1 MRHES
6 INHYH
11 GTPIWGNAGEVHR
24 IAVQGAGAFVS
35 FVRTDQA
42 PACFR
47 RAAAVAID
55 NGAFSA
61 WKQGVTI
68 DWQKFYRYVSRY
80 YEHDR
85 LAFFVIPDVV
95 EGGEADN
102 DRLIDELPGELR
114 DRAVPVW
121 HLHESIDR
129 LIHLCE
135 SWPRVCF
142 GSSGQFAVIRTKAW
156 HARMVEAF
164 GAIYIDRQL
173 TTRIHGLRMLD
184 SRVLGSYPLHSAD
197 STNLACNVPK
207 YKTKYPQL
215 TKAVLEAGY
224 GQEQV
229 LNHRC
234 AILKGAI
241 ESVKPPGVNAW
252 VHNYREI
259 YHKMIEG
266 FI

>member
-1 MRHES
+1 MQHEN
-6 INHYH
+6 IHHFH

-24 IAVQGAGAFVS
+24 IAVSGAGAFVS

-42 PACFR
+42 PASFR

-68 DWQKFYRYVSRY
+68 DWQKFYKYVARY
-80 YEHDR
+80 YEHER

-95 EGGEADN
+95 EGGEDDN
-102 DRLIDELPGELR
+102 DRLIAELPAGLR

-121 HLHESIDR
+121 HLHESLDR
-129 LIHLCE
+129 LVHLCE
-135 SWPRVCF
+135 NWERVCF
-142 GSSGQFAVIRTKAW
+142 GSSGEFAVIRTKQW
-156 HARMVEAF
+156 HNRMIQAF

-184 SRVLGSYPLHSAD
+184 SRVLGNYPLHSAD

-215 TKAVLEAGY
+215 TKTVVDAGY

-241 ESVKPPGVNAW
+241 ESVKPPEINVW
-252 VHNYREI
+252 VENYREI
-259 YHKMIEG
+259 YHNLITRSA
-266 FI
+266 